1 MKKLLFVVAL
11 GAAGLVSA
19 NVTAKKLKDE
29 PNVSPKKNVNTK
41 KNKKTKAQTKCEAVE
56 TSCGEHVYACGEVNQ
71 DGELNWEL
79 IDDMRQLG
87 EAVFCN

>member
-1 MKKLLFVVAL
+1 MKKLLLVAAL
-11 GAAGLVSA
+11 GVAGLVSA
-19 NVTAKKLKDE
+19 NVT
-29 PNVSPKKNVNTK
+29 PKNVTNQPKVSSKKTMNAN
-41 KNKKTKAQTKCEAVE
+41 KNKKVKPPTKCEAVE
-56 TSCGEHVYACGEVNQ
+56 TSCGEPVYACGEVNQ